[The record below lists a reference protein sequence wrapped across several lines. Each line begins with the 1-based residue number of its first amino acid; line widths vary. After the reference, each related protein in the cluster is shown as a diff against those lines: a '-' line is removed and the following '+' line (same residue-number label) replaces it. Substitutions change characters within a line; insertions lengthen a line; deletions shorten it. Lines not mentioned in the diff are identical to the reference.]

1 MMGNTTGFE
10 GVYDS
15 AEKNERVAQM
25 LVAQSFGD
33 KDYTGDTA
41 IPRIKGMKYK
51 YLNSLSDF
59 LKDLT
64 NTQGVDPD
72 TVLARKELAKQQIDL
87 ILQAKT
93 KSATLYALKRLDAV
107 QTYKY
112 APTVYGS
119 GTQDNGTE
127 QALEDKVKKA
137 WKEAIDNL
145 KLLKPSDILTY
156 GVGSGAMMAALEGY
170 GILRRE
176 LTGFSTLSFGCVL
189 GVVPVPHVE
198 EIEVARSGK
207 VLKFRATGSVF
218 LAKQQT
224 DSSDAIRITGK
235 LYRDEISWLV
245 LFWYLY
251 YYGRS
256 ENEEDISDMFSNPV
270 PYNLEEMRKNA
281 RNLQQV
287 NFKRGNP
294 SSYTYRTFPFVS
306 RHVIVPNCFIET
318 VSFESKIEDGIDTVR
333 YAILMRTYEKAE
345 KFKVYKTDDPN
356 IFYAMNNPR
365 IDLAFSRI
373 LEFGINVIWRTIQQN
388 FLVANTGSWKVSI
401 SKPGIEGNSLTKDT
415 YYNIDVSDV
424 VGTFAMGA
432 MGIVGSGF

>member
-1 MMGNTTGFE
+1 
-10 GVYDS
+10 
-15 AEKNERVAQM
+15 
-25 LVAQSFGD
+25 
-33 KDYTGDTA
+33 
-41 IPRIKGMKYK
+41 
-51 YLNSLSDF
+51 
-59 LKDLT
+59 
-64 NTQGVDPD
+64 
-72 TVLARKELAKQQIDL
+72 
-87 ILQAKT
+87 
-93 KSATLYALKRLDAV
+93 
-107 QTYKY
+107 
-112 APTVYGS
+112 
-119 GTQDNGTE
+119 
-127 QALEDKVKKA
+127 
-137 WKEAIDNL
+137 
-145 KLLKPSDILTY
+145 
-156 GVGSGAMMAALEGY
+156 
-170 GILRRE
+170 
-176 LTGFSTLSFGCVL
+176 
-189 GVVPVPHVE
+189 
-198 EIEVARSGK
+198 
-207 VLKFRATGSVF
+207 
-218 LAKQQT
+218 
-224 DSSDAIRITGK
+224 
-235 LYRDEISWLV
+235 
-245 LFWYLY
+245 
-251 YYGRS
+251 
-256 ENEEDISDMFSNPV
+256 MFSNPV
-270 PYNLEEMRKNA
+270 PNNLEEMRKNA